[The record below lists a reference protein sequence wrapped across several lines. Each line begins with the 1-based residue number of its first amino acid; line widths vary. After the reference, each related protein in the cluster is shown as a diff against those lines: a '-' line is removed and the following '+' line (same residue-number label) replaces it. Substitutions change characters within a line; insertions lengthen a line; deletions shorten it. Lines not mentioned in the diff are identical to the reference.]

1 MELRVAIYVWY
12 FHCATFPV
20 RPHIG
25 CKILVPFLY
34 TLFVSAGAAYIVA
47 ATTLLFSE
55 MKTLEWLGAVAVSL
69 VWRNFVIDPLK
80 AIAFG
85 RSFELVFGLLLGG
98 SCNIE
103 EATLAVLQ
111 DEMEGQG
118 ETIGEMAGDGAADAF
133 AGLGDGGGIDMQ
145 VDGAVMATD
154 TTRIARD
161 TAKEEEEEEEEA
173 ENNKNENRQV
183 ALDEARPSETTPQPV
198 WAQRSDISHNAGSVA
213 RRQGMLGP

>member
-1 MELRVAIYVWY
+1 MPIVAEVLIVVQS
-12 FHCATFPV
+12 HLSIIRNCE
-20 RPHIG
+20 G
-25 CKILVPFLY
+25 
-34 TLFVSAGAAYIVA
+34 SGAAKIVA
-47 ATTLLFSE
+47 HMPTSRKMPSPYCTPSR
-55 MKTLEWLGAVAVSL
+55 
-69 VWRNFVIDPLK
+69 RNFVIDPLK

-173 ENNKNENRQV
+173 ENNKDENRQV
-183 ALDEARPSETTPQPV
+183 ALDEARPSETTPQAV